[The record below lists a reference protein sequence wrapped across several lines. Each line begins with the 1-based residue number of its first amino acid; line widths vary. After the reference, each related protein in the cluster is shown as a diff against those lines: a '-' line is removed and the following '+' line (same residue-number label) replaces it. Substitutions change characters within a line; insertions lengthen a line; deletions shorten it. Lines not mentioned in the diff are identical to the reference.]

1 MRWVGA
7 EDFPPL
13 LILADLAAYRA
24 DVNGRETPL
33 A

>member
-7 EDFPPL
+7 DDLLAL
-13 LILADLAAYRA
+13 LIVAELAAYRA
-24 DVNGRETPL
+24 DVNGGETPL